1 MVLLTNA
8 VNKKAQKERTY
19 RISGILCSIFILL
32 KLTSI
37 GLAEKREAVE
47 FENDLIPIF
56 TKMGCN
62 AGKCHGSA
70 IGRGDFKLSLYGGD
84 PESDFE
90 EIVRRMNGRRVNLSK
105 PDESLIV
112 LKPTANLKHGGR
124 MVFDDDSESERLLID
139 WIKQGAKN
147 LKHRHLKHVEVTPR
161 KFVATKTGATA
172 QLKVT
177 AHYDNGKTRDV
188 TAWTTFVA
196 EDSSAVDID
205 ADAASAEVR
214 RGGRHIVVARYLS
227 EVIPIVLVSPLNNQA
242 VDLSSEPRN
251 NFVDEYV
258 LRLLAEL
265 RLPTSPLADDGT
277 FSRRVTL
284 DLTGRL
290 PEYNHES
297 RVPGFDREA
306 IVDKLL
312 SSEEF
317 VDFYT
322 LKLAKLLRIQSKDDK
337 NRVAMTTKAARG
349 FHNWIAEQ
357 LRNGVG
363 YDQIANEIITATG
376 DTTKVGPATFYIAVE
391 DPQLQTEFA
400 TEVFM
405 GSRMK
410 CANCHNH
417 PLDKWTQDDFHG
429 LTAIFAKLT
438 RQQVVKINPLG
449 SAIHPNTGEAAQ
461 MKIPGEEF
469 LPAATTDGRE
479 AFANWLTARD
489 NPYFAKATV
498 NRLWKSLM
506 GRGLVEP
513 VDDFRSTNP
522 ATHPVLLNKLAE
534 DFIEHG
540 YDLRHT
546 LKLIAMSATYA
557 RSSITVD
564 GNETDDR
571 FYSHMIQKPMEPAV
585 LADAISDVLGL
596 ASQYGSEQYGTRAV
610 ELPDGSIRS
619 DALDILGRCDRSKSC
634 EGAPSPTGP
643 LAQRLHLFNGGLL
656 NDRVG
661 AVGSRLDQ
669 FIKAEMRPMEIVED
683 YYQTALNRPPNEQEV
698 RFLSMLLNPAKS
710 SKEQRNLLGDFVW
723 SIATCKEFVTN
734 H

>member
-277 FSRRVTL
+277 FLRRVTL

-322 LKLAKLLRIQSKDDK
+322 LKLAKLLRIQSKNDK
-337 NRVAMTTKAARG
+337 NRVTMTTKAARG

-571 FYSHMIQKPMEPAV
+571 FYSHMIQKPIEPAV
-585 LADAISDVLGL
+585 LADAISDVLGV

>member
-1 MVLLTNA
+1 MVPLKNA
-8 VNKKAQKERTY
+8 VIEKAQNELSYRTS
-19 RISGILCSIFILL
+19 RILWSVFILL

-47 FENDLIPIF
+47 FENDLIPVF

-70 IGRGDFKLSLYGGD
+70 IGRGDFKLSLYGGN
-84 PESDFE
+84 PQSDFE
-90 EIVRRMNGRRVNLSK
+90 EIVRRMNGRRVNLAQ
-105 PDESLIV
+105 PEESLIV

-124 MVFDDDSESERLLID
+124 MVFDDDSESEQLLIN

-147 LKHRHLKHVEVTPR
+147 LKHRQLKHVKVTPR
-161 KFVATKTGATA
+161 KFVATKSIRQA
-172 QLKVT
+172 QLKVI
-177 AHYDNGKTRDV
+177 AHYDDGRTRDV
-188 TAWTTFVA
+188 TPWTTFVA

-205 ADAASAEVR
+205 TDAATAEVL

-227 EVIPIVLVSPLNNQA
+227 EVIPIVLTSPVNSDS
-242 VDLSSEPRN
+242 VDLSSEPRHS
-251 NFVDEYV
+251 FIDEEV
-258 LRLLAEL
+258 LRLLTEL
-265 RLPTSPLADDGT
+265 RLPVSPLANDST
-277 FSRRVTL
+277 FLRRVTL

-290 PEYNHES
+290 PERYHEL
-297 RVPGFDREA
+297 RARGFDREA

-322 LKLAKLLRIQSKDDK
+322 LKLAKLLRIRSKGDK
-337 NRVAMTTKAARG
+337 NTVATTPAAARG
-349 FHNWIAEQ
+349 FHHWIAHQ

-363 YDQIANEIITATG
+363 YNQIASQIITATG
-376 DTTKVGPATFYIAVE
+376 DTTKVGPATFYTAVE

-438 RQQVVKINPLG
+438 RQQVIKLNPLG
-449 SAIHPNTGEAAQ
+449 RAIHPNTGEAAQ
-461 MKIPGEEF
+461 MKIPGKAY
-469 LPAATTDGRE
+469 LPETTNDGRE
-479 AFANWLTARD
+479 AFADWLTAGD
-489 NPYFAKATV
+489 NPYFAKAIV

-513 VDDFRSTNP
+513 VDDFRATNP
-522 ATHPVLLNKLAE
+522 ATHPDLLTRLAD
-534 DFIEHG
+534 DFVEHD
-540 YDLRHT
+540 YNLRHT
-546 LKLIAMSATYA
+546 LKQIAMSTTYA
-557 RSSITVD
+557 RSSIPVD

-571 FYSHMIQKPMEPAV
+571 FYSHGIQKPMEPAV
-585 LADAISDVLGL
+585 LADALSDVLGL

-610 ELPDGSIRS
+610 ALPDGSIRS
-619 DALDILGRCDRSKSC
+619 DALDILGRCDRSASC
-634 EGAPSPTGP
+634 EGSPSPTGP
-643 LAQRLHLFNGGLL
+643 LAQKLHLFNGALL
-656 NDRVG
+656 NERVG

-669 FIKAEMRPMEIVED
+669 FIKNEMRPIEIVREF
-683 YYQTALNRPPNEQEV
+683 YQTSLNRSPTEQET
-698 RFLSMLLNPAKS
+698 RFINTLLTTANS
-710 SKEQRNLLGDFVW
+710 SKEQRILLEDFVW
-723 SIATCKEFVTN
+723 SIVTCIEFVTN

>member
-1 MVLLTNA
+1 VVLLTNA

-277 FSRRVTL
+277 FLRRVTL

-322 LKLAKLLRIQSKDDK
+322 LKLAKLLRIQSKNDK
-337 NRVAMTTKAARG
+337 NRVTMTTKAARG

-571 FYSHMIQKPMEPAV
+571 FYSHMIQKPIEPAV

>member
-277 FSRRVTL
+277 FLRRVTL

-322 LKLAKLLRIQSKDDK
+322 LKLAKLLRIQSKNDK
-337 NRVAMTTKAARG
+337 NRVTMTTKAARG

>member
-124 MVFDDDSESERLLID
+124 MVFDDGSESERLLID

-277 FSRRVTL
+277 FLRRVTL

-322 LKLAKLLRIQSKDDK
+322 LKLAKLLRIQSKNDK
-337 NRVAMTTKAARG
+337 NRVTMTTKAARG

-469 LPAATTDGRE
+469 LPATTTDGRE

>member
-227 EVIPIVLVSPLNNQA
+227 EVIPVVLVSPLNNQA

-277 FSRRVTL
+277 FLRRVTL

-322 LKLAKLLRIQSKDDK
+322 LKLAKLLRIQSKNDK
-337 NRVAMTTKAARG
+337 NRVTMTTKAARG

-376 DTTKVGPATFYIAVE
+376 DTTKVGPATFYIAVGI
-391 DPQLQTEFA
+391 PSYRPSL
-400 TEVFM
+400 
-405 GSRMK
+405 
-410 CANCHNH
+410 
-417 PLDKWTQDDFHG
+417 PL
-429 LTAIFAKLT
+429 
-438 RQQVVKINPLG
+438 
-449 SAIHPNTGEAAQ
+449 
-461 MKIPGEEF
+461 
-469 LPAATTDGRE
+469 
-479 AFANWLTARD
+479 
-489 NPYFAKATV
+489 
-498 NRLWKSLM
+498 KSLW
-506 GRGLVEP
+506 
-513 VDDFRSTNP
+513 
-522 ATHPVLLNKLAE
+522 
-534 DFIEHG
+534 
-540 YDLRHT
+540 
-546 LKLIAMSATYA
+546 
-557 RSSITVD
+557 
-564 GNETDDR
+564 
-571 FYSHMIQKPMEPAV
+571 
-585 LADAISDVLGL
+585 
-596 ASQYGSEQYGTRAV
+596 
-610 ELPDGSIRS
+610 
-619 DALDILGRCDRSKSC
+619 
-634 EGAPSPTGP
+634 GAG
-643 LAQRLHLFNGGLL
+643 
-656 NDRVG
+656 
-661 AVGSRLDQ
+661 
-669 FIKAEMRPMEIVED
+669 
-683 YYQTALNRPPNEQEV
+683 
-698 RFLSMLLNPAKS
+698 
-710 SKEQRNLLGDFVW
+710 
-723 SIATCKEFVTN
+723 
-734 H
+734 

>member
-124 MVFDDDSESERLLID
+124 MVFDDGSESERLLID

-277 FSRRVTL
+277 FLRRVTL

-322 LKLAKLLRIQSKDDK
+322 LKLAKLLRIQSKNDK
-337 NRVAMTTKAARG
+337 NRVTMTTKAARG

-585 LADAISDVLGL
+585 LADAISDVLGV

>member
-1 MVLLTNA
+1 M
-8 VNKKAQKERTY
+8 NKKAQKERTY

-277 FSRRVTL
+277 FLRRVTL

-322 LKLAKLLRIQSKDDK
+322 LKLAKLLRIQSKNDK
-337 NRVAMTTKAARG
+337 NRVTMTTKAARG

-585 LADAISDVLGL
+585 LADAISDVLGV

>member
-1 MVLLTNA
+1 MNA

-277 FSRRVTL
+277 FLRRVTL

-297 RVPGFDREA
+297 PVPGLDREA

-322 LKLAKLLRIQSKDDK
+322 LKLAKLLRIQSKNDK
-337 NRVAMTTKAARG
+337 NRVTMTTKAARG

-363 YDQIANEIITATG
+363 YDQIVNEIITATG

>member
-277 FSRRVTL
+277 FLRRVTL

-322 LKLAKLLRIQSKDDK
+322 LKLAKLLRIQSKNDK
-337 NRVAMTTKAARG
+337 NRVTMTTKAARG

-585 LADAISDVLGL
+585 LADAISDVLGV

>member
-1 MVLLTNA
+1 MLLTNA

-124 MVFDDDSESERLLID
+124 MVFDDGSESERLLID

-277 FSRRVTL
+277 FLRRITL

-322 LKLAKLLRIQSKDDK
+322 LKLAKLLRIQSKNDK
-337 NRVAMTTKAARG
+337 NRVTMTTKAARG

-469 LPAATTDGRE
+469 LPATTTDGRE

-710 SKEQRNLLGDFVW
+710 SKEHRNLLGDFVW

>member
-1 MVLLTNA
+1 VVLLTNA

-258 LRLLAEL
+258 IRLLAEL

-277 FSRRVTL
+277 FLRRVTL

-322 LKLAKLLRIQSKDDK
+322 LKLAKLLRIQSKNDK
-337 NRVAMTTKAARG
+337 NRVTMTTKAARG

-469 LPAATTDGRE
+469 LPATTTDGRE

>member
-1 MVLLTNA
+1 VVLLTNA

-277 FSRRVTL
+277 FLRRVTL

-322 LKLAKLLRIQSKDDK
+322 LKLAKLLRIQSKNDK
-337 NRVAMTTKAARG
+337 NRVTMTTKAARG

-469 LPAATTDGRE
+469 LPATTTDGRE

>member
-265 RLPTSPLADDGT
+265 CLPTSPLADDGT
-277 FSRRVTL
+277 FLRRVTL

-312 SSEEF
+312 FSEEF

-322 LKLAKLLRIQSKDDK
+322 LKLAKLLRIQSKNDK
-337 NRVAMTTKAARG
+337 NRVTMTTKAARG

-585 LADAISDVLGL
+585 LADAISDVLGV

>member
-1 MVLLTNA
+1 MGLLTNA

-277 FSRRVTL
+277 FLRRVTL

-322 LKLAKLLRIQSKDDK
+322 LKLAKLLRIQSKNDK
-337 NRVAMTTKAARG
+337 NRVTMTTKAARG

-363 YDQIANEIITATG
+363 YDQIASQIITATG

-534 DFIEHG
+534 DFIKHG

>member
-1 MVLLTNA
+1 MLLTNA

-277 FSRRVTL
+277 FLRRVTL

-312 SSEEF
+312 FSEEF

-322 LKLAKLLRIQSKDDK
+322 LKLAKLLRIQSKNDK
-337 NRVAMTTKAARG
+337 NRGTMTTKAARG

-417 PLDKWTQDDFHG
+417 PLDKWTQDVFHG

-513 VDDFRSTNP
+513 ADDFRSTNP

-610 ELPDGSIRS
+610 ALPDGSIRS

>member
-277 FSRRVTL
+277 FLRRVTL

-322 LKLAKLLRIQSKDDK
+322 LKLAKLLRIQSKNDK
-337 NRVAMTTKAARG
+337 NRVTMTTKAARG

-723 SIATCKEFVTN
+723 SIATCKEFVMN

>member
-1 MVLLTNA
+1 VVLLTNA

-277 FSRRVTL
+277 FLRRVTL

-322 LKLAKLLRIQSKDDK
+322 LKLAKLLRIQSKNDK
-337 NRVAMTTKAARG
+337 NRVTMTTKAARG

>member
-277 FSRRVTL
+277 FLRRVTL

-322 LKLAKLLRIQSKDDK
+322 LKLAKLLRIQSKNDK
-337 NRVAMTTKAARG
+337 NRVTMTTKAARG

-469 LPAATTDGRE
+469 LPATTTDGRE